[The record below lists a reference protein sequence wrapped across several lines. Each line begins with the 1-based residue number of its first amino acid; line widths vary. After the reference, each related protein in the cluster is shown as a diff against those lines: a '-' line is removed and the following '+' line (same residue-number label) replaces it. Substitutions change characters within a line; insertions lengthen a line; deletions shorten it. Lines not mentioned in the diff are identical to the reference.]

1 MKSFLFAVV
10 ACAGVAGS
18 AFAGNIA
25 GTGSTSL
32 YGRSYAVT
40 SWNINADATGS
51 SAAIFGAEG
60 MTFFGGKLYV
70 SHDHN
75 GNRANGRL
83 VSYVTGPTGLLSS
96 PTATAMGNGPAGV
109 FGPEGVTV
117 NTSGSGYGSFASGA
131 STKIVGMDSRGTGAF
146 GVFDTAV
153 AGSNGS
159 SIAADSTLD
168 DIAFVGSVDKFGC
181 VQEVADPLGGPDS
194 AVFRYY
200 DKNTM
205 APEASAFAIPAGSK
219 GVTVVSAAFA
229 ASLTGF
235 GVSTSQALLFVT
247 EFDGFA
253 FYDTNGNAVGPAL
266 TLSDYAT
273 FTEFESV
280 AVDEVNNLIFLGDEA
295 GTDVHVVQVPA
306 PSAIGALALA
316 GLVASRR
323 RRG

>member
-1 MKSFLFAVV
+1 
-10 ACAGVAGS
+10 
-18 AFAGNIA
+18 
-25 GTGSTSL
+25 
-32 YGRSYAVT
+32 
-40 SWNINADATGS
+40 
-51 SAAIFGAEG
+51 
-60 MTFFGGKLYV
+60 
-70 SHDHN
+70 
-75 GNRANGRL
+75 
-83 VSYVTGPTGLLSS
+83 
-96 PTATAMGNGPAGV
+96 
-109 FGPEGVTV
+109 
-117 NTSGSGYGSFASGA
+117 
-131 STKIVGMDSRGTGAF
+131 
-146 GVFDTAV
+146 
-153 AGSNGS
+153 
-159 SIAADSTLD
+159 
-168 DIAFVGSVDKFGC
+168 
-181 VQEVADPLGGPDS
+181 
-194 AVFRYY
+194 
-200 DKNTM
+200 M